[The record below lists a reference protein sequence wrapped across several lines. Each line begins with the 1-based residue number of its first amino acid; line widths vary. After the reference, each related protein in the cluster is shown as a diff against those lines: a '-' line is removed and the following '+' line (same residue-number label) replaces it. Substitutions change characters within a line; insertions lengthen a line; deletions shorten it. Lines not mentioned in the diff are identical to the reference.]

1 MNNITPTPLVAISE
15 PIAAELQSYRKLF
28 EDTLCHDEPVLSEAL
43 SYIRG
48 RAGKMMR
55 PMLVLLMAKEAG
67 QVNNKTLSA
76 AVSLELL
83 HTASL
88 VHDDVVDES
97 NLRRGKAS
105 VNQKYGNKIAILVG
119 DYLLSLLLT
128 NAAKTGDNKIVE
140 YIARLGGTLSEGEIY
155 QLSSSQSDIPEEKD
169 YFEIIHRKTAALFAT
184 CAQLG
189 AMTSTHDE
197 TFIERARR
205 FGELIGICFQIRDD
219 IFDFYDNTAIGK
231 PTGND
236 LLEGKFTLPAI
247 YALRKAPHP
256 SLTPMIERVQTCT
269 ASAEDVSKLVDHIK
283 KHGGIDYALTIMEKY
298 HNEATLLL
306 NSFQN
311 NAVREALKAYADYVT
326 KREY

>member
-15 PIAAELQSYRKLF
+15 PIAAELQSYRNLF
-28 EDTLCHDEPVLSEAL
+28 EETLRHDAPLLSEAL

-55 PMLVLLMAKEAG
+55 PMLVLLMAKEVG

-105 VNQKYGNKIAILVG
+105 VNHKYGNKIAILIG

-140 YIARLGGTLSEGEIY
+140 HIARLGGTLSEGEIY
-155 QLSSSQSDIPEEKD
+155 QLSSSQNDIPEEKH
-169 YFEIIHRKTAALFAT
+169 YFEIIYRKTAALFAT

-197 TFIERARR
+197 AFIERARR

-256 SLTPMIERVQTCT
+256 TLNPLIERVKTCT
-269 ASAEDVSKLVDHIK
+269 ASAEDVSKLVEHTK
-283 KHGGIDYALTIMEKY
+283 KHGGIDYALKVMEKY
-298 HNEATLLL
+298 HNEAILLL

-311 NAVREALKAYADYVT
+311 TAVREALKAYADYVT